1 MTCAFNRCKQQAV
14 ASSCGWYYL
23 ESKELYHQFPKLL
36 DTGTARRQHNYWYGS
51 PRLYETWEYHNF
63 FGNQSSIHHFH
74 FCFRHNCFLAM
85 SAQHGILQATFVNV
99 SFCSLTR
106 NHSFNLDFY
115 PIHDYVFIEWAFT
128 RLPSFGRTQ
137 LLQPDL

>member
-1 MTCAFNRCKQQAV
+1 MDGIIWKVKNFIISFPNFLTQA
-14 ASSCGWYYL
+14 
-23 ESKELYHQFPKLL
+23 
-36 DTGTARRQHNYWYGS
+36 QHEGS
-51 PRLYETWEYHNF
+51 IIIGPVHRDYETWEYHIF

-74 FCFRHNCFLAM
+74 FCFRHPCFLAM
-85 SAQHGILQATFVNV
+85 SAQHGILQAIFVNV

-115 PIHDYVFIEWAFT
+115 LIHDYVFIEWTFT

-137 LLQPDL
+137 LLQPDLWMILLHKPPHGLRSA